1 MRRAACPGTMCG
13 MDCGIQTAAP
23 VGIFFLTL
31 GSAVAAT
38 LAVPSAGG
46 VLLYARRHPVPAA
59 TLAARLLLILV
70 LAVLLVYT
78 LPYWNPSGWVPPGS
92 RTWNLMPGKTIAMQI
107 RGLDYYTRESV
118 RQLAGNFGFFVLV
131 GALLPPAWRRARRF
145 ATTFLT
151 GLGITVAIEFTQLVS
166 TYTLP
171 VWPRTADVDDVIL
184 NALGAAFGW
193 CLWRLAHALR
203 RRYRAG

>member
-1 MRRAACPGTMCG
+1 M
-13 MDCGIQTAAP
+13 TAT
-23 VGIFFLTL
+23 VGVFFLTL

-46 VLLYARRHPVPAA
+46 VLVHARRHPVPAA

-78 LPYWNPSGWVPPGS
+78 LPYWNPSGYVPPGA
-92 RTWNLMPGKTIAMQI
+92 RTWNLVPGRTIALQI
-107 RGLDYYTRESV
+107 DGLDYNTRESV

-131 GALLPPAWRRARRF
+131 GLLLPPAWRRARRF
-145 ATTFLT
+145 GVTLLS
-151 GLGITVAIEFTQLVS
+151 GLAITIGIELTQLVS

-171 VWPRTADVDDVIL
+171 VWPRTADIDDVIL
-184 NALGAAFGW
+184 NALGVVFGW
-193 CLWRLAHALR
+193 CIWRLAHALR
-203 RRYRAG
+203 RGIGAG